1 MKFLLTSRRF
11 VVGLLAALATLT
23 AGFSFVVAAQSKPT
37 VAVMAPDKAVCKLTN
52 QQANATTRGQRFAI
66 DERGFAANEPVAI
79 SFTFPDGR
87 VYSPAVTQPGSNP
100 AVPGTTALDG
110 IKDEITDPGF
120 FGQANPGG
128 DYTSF
133 FLTTNAWPHEC
144 YKITVQG
151 TVSKIQVSDYL
162 VVKDAPLPMKG
173 AISLDVHS
181 HTGLTNSGEQSSAV
195 DIFGRGFKSGEVVK
209 LQMIQPNGTII
220 NLPAPLVST
229 IGSFQTSVTLGID
242 HQVGEYTFVA
252 TSGNSQT
259 KQGTF
264 TLKPQAAE
272 KRDFTAQLNIS
283 DPVPATTVQSSTLQL
298 QGKLFQQGELVE
310 IRLIQA
316 NGVIRTLDQIQ
327 ANDLGEF
334 TDDLTLSVQLPTGVH
349 QLVAISP
356 TARATIQF
364 QLNAGR
370 GVVPAA
376 AADDAIISPN
386 SFGLVAPSGA
396 GTSPSATAGTEADPS
411 ATAGTEADPSATAGT
426 KADPSA
432 TAGTEAD
439 PSATAGTNADPSATA
454 GTEAD
459 PSATAGAE
467 PSATTGAE
475 PSPSSDADV
484 PPDYSTLFT
493 PDTLPVTGIDNP
505 APTDVVAAPLVPI
518 DPPAPSA
525 PPTPVF

>member
-1 MKFLLTSRRF
+1 MRFLLTSRRF

-23 AGFSFVVAAQSKPT
+23 AGFSFVVAAQSRPT
-37 VAVMAPDKAVCKLTN
+37 VAVMAPDKAVCNLTN

-66 DERGFAANEPVAI
+66 DARGFAANEPVAI

-120 FGQANPGG
+120 FGQTNSGG

-133 FLTTNAWPHEC
+133 FLTTNAWPHDC

-151 TVSKIQVSDYL
+151 TVSNIQVSDYL
-162 VVKDAPLPMKG
+162 VVKDAPLPMRG
-173 AISLDVHS
+173 ATTLDVHS
-181 HTGLTNSGEQSSAV
+181 HTGLANSGEQGAMPTPAGAPTAGVV
-195 DIFGRGFKSGEVVK
+195 DIFGRGFKGGEVVK

-220 NLPAPLVST
+220 NLPAPPVST

-242 HQVGEYTFVA
+242 RQVGEYTFVA
-252 TSGNSQT
+252 TSGNGQT
-259 KQGTF
+259 KQGSF

-283 DPVPATTVQSSTLQL
+283 DPVPATTVQNSTLQL

-334 TDDLTLSVQLPTGVH
+334 MDDLTLGVQLPTGVH

-376 AADDAIISPN
+376 AADGAIISSN

-396 GTSPSATAGTEADPS
+396 GTSPSATAGTGVDPSATAGAGTSPSATAGTSPSATAGTKVDPS
-411 ATAGTEADPSATAGT
+411 ATAGTGV
-426 KADPSA
+426 
-432 TAGTEAD
+432 
-439 PSATAGTNADPSATA
+439 
-454 GTEAD
+454 D

-475 PSPSSDADV
+475 PSPSSDANV
-484 PPDYSTLFT
+484 PPDYSALFT
-493 PDTLPVTGIDNP
+493 PGTLPATGIDNP
-505 APTDVVAAPLVPI
+505 APTGVVAAPLVPI
-518 DPPAPSA
+518 DPPAPSKS
-525 PPTPVF
+525 PTPVF